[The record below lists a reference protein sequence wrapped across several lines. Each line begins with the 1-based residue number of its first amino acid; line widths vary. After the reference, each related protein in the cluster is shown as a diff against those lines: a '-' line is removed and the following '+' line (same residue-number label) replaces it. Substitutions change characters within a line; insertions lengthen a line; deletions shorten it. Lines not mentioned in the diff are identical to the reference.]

1 MQPDREGNTVL
12 HIMAMGTIKDA
23 EYDFIKAIVQ
33 KYSLRLTRNTDN
45 KTPLNLIKSNTGKPA
60 ALRGQ
65 PNFKKKI
72 QEYFEQK
79 LQEDASF

>member
-23 EYDFIKAIVQ
+23 EYDFIKSIVE
-33 KYSLRLTRNTDN
+33 KYQLRLTRSTDN
-45 KTPLNLIKSNTGKPA
+45 KTPLNIIRGYSGKPA

-72 QEYFEQK
+72 QEYLELK
-79 LQEDASF
+79 LQEDSYF